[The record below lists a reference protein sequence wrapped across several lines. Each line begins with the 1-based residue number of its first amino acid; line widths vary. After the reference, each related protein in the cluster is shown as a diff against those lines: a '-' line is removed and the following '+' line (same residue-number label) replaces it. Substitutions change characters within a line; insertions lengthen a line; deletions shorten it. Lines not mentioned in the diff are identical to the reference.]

1 MSILVLANRREK
13 AGQLHEHGSSDHSS
27 GNVHT
32 ILGPRLWRCS
42 SHIHTALSHRLNE
55 RVRCTGKISIN
66 IGEGNVPNN
75 GRSMGT

>member
-27 GNVHT
+27 GNVHA
-32 ILGPRLWRCS
+32 ILGPRLRRCS
-42 SHIHTALSHRLNE
+42 SHIHTAPSHRLNE
-55 RVRCTGKISIN
+55 RVRCTGKISLN
-66 IGEGNVPNN
+66 IGEGNMLND